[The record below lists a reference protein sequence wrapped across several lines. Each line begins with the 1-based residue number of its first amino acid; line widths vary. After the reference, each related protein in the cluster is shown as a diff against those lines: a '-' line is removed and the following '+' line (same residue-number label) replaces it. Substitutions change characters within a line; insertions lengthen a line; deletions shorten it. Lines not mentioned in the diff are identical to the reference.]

1 MQDKTN
7 PWYTNTS
14 TIFLIPIIGFLTLI
28 LMRFQ
33 RGIIGLILGL
43 TGGLLLFFWVRE
55 FKKTVKQELSPSN
68 KNWDYEIQK
77 TMNSFNLTATLTQ
90 PEPSLSVSLF
100 KDKLQIKGQKF
111 EETITVS
118 KNMILDSH
126 SYINNVLYVKLIK
139 NQKLKKDDE

>member
-1 MQDKTN
+1 
-7 PWYTNTS
+7 
-14 TIFLIPIIGFLTLI
+14 
-28 LMRFQ
+28 MRFQ

-77 TMNSFNLTATLTQ
+77 TVNSFNLTATLTQ
-90 PEPSLSVSLF
+90 PESSLSVSLF
-100 KDKLQIKGQKF
+100 KDQLQIKGQKF